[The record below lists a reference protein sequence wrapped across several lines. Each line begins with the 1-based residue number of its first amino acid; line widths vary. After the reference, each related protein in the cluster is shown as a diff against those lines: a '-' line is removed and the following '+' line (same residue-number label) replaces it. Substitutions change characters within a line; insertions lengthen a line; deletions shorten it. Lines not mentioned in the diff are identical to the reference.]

1 MSNFQKARLVFVN
14 SEPEKGAAP
23 LSSCL
28 SFQNGNWYLMAKT
41 GSLARQRWSGMLAQL
56 KVSPSQYVVLMA
68 LGEAGPLGQQHL
80 AELVGVDPRNAVPII
95 DALAEQGL
103 VHREVDPADRRR
115 RVLDLT
121 ARGRGVV
128 ADLASVGAE
137 IERDLLSPLTP
148 AEQATLRRMLLALLD
163 AARDP
168 GHQSRS

>member
-1 MSNFQKARLVFVN
+1 MDSDPAKDSA
-14 SEPEKGAAP
+14 AAP
-23 LSSCL
+23 PRGL

-41 GSLARQRWSGMLAQL
+41 GSLARQRWAGMLAQL
-56 KVSPSQYVVLMA
+56 KVSPSQYGVLMV

-103 VHREVDPADRRR
+103 VRREVDPLDRRR

-121 ARGRGVV
+121 AKGRGVV

-148 AEQATLRRMLLALLD
+148 AEQATLRRMLHALLD
-163 AARDP
+163 AARES
-168 GHQSRS
+168 G

>member
-1 MSNFQKARLVFVN
+1 MDSELENGKA
-14 SEPEKGAAP
+14 AALP
-23 LSSCL
+23 SPGGL

-41 GSLARQRWSGMLAQL
+41 GSLSRQRWASMLAEL
-56 KVSPSQYVVLMA
+56 KVSPSQYGVLMA

-95 DALAEQGL
+95 DGLAAHGL
-103 VHREVDPADRRR
+103 VHREVDPVDRRR

-121 ARGRGVV
+121 ARGREVV
-128 ADLASVGAE
+128 GELASVGAE

-163 AARDP
+163 AARES
-168 GHQSRS
+168 G